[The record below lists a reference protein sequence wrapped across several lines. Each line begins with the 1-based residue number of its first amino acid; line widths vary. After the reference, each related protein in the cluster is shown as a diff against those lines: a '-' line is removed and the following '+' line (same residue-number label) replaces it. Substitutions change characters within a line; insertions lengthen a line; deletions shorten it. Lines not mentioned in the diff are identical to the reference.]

1 LSDDSPH
8 ENNNKV
14 INIINKYFI
23 LKLYQTK
30 ELSTNTGVGDGGL
43 VFINYYDNM
52 RLCYYIFMGNMI

>member
-23 LKLYQTK
+23 LKLYQKK
-30 ELSTNTGVGDGGL
+30 ELSTNTGEMGGGK
-43 VFINYYDNM
+43 
-52 RLCYYIFMGNMI
+52 YIPI